1 MAANDVDFGSDARD
15 QLLHG
20 VDLLAN
26 AVKTTLG
33 PRGRNVLI
41 QKAYGAP
48 RVCAD
53 GVTVAKS
60 IQLPNSRENL
70 GAQMVREVASK
81 TGESVGDGTTT
92 ATVLAQSIA
101 HEGIKAVAA
110 GLNPMDLKRGIDM
123 AVAHLKQRSKAISTR
138 EEITQVGTV
147 RAMGGMPPPEM

>member
-53 GVTVAKS
+53 GVTVAMRA
-60 IQLPNSRENL
+60 SRPSP
-70 GAQMVREVASK
+70 R
-81 TGESVGDGTTT
+81 D
-92 ATVLAQSIA
+92 
-101 HEGIKAVAA
+101 
-110 GLNPMDLKRGIDM
+110 
-123 AVAHLKQRSKAISTR
+123 
-138 EEITQVGTV
+138 
-147 RAMGGMPPPEM
+147 